1 MMELLSRHSSRFLQS
16 PRPPSLPI
24 SPCFPCQRSLYRL
37 VVKSTLT
44 YSDTIEVEKEHDK
57 TTSELLACPIC
68 FKPLVRRGP
77 PGINQSAISRS
88 AFKCENC
95 KKAFSTREVF
105 LDLTVTAGSNEYQ
118 EVPPAGTELF
128 RNPLVSFVYERG
140 WRQNF
145 ARSGFPGPDEEVK
158 LAQEFLKPAL
168 GGVLLDVSCGSGLL
182 SRRFAKSD
190 AYSAII
196 ALDFSEN
203 MLRQAYEFMK
213 QDRALDSRNLA
224 LVRADVARLPFAQG
238 TIDAVHAG
246 AAMHC
251 WPSPSTGVAEISRIL
266 KPGGVFVATTFL
278 SRITDIQIDA
288 LKPFLQAYRSATS
301 SPSLRYWLESELEDL
316 CKACGLVNYKKVR
329 RNGFIMLCA
338 SKPKDSDEK

>member
-1 MMELLSRHSSRFLQS
+1 MHTYGDDLWSIVNGLCDMRCLQFFRTSNSVSKLFHSWLG
-16 PRPPSLPI
+16 
-24 SPCFPCQRSLYRL
+24 Y
-37 VVKSTLT
+37 VTLT
-44 YSDTIEVEKEHDK
+44 ALDSFTI
-57 TTSELLACPIC
+57 
-68 FKPLVRRGP
+68 FKYYR
-77 PGINQSAISRS
+77 SAISRS
-88 AFKCENC
+88 AFKCKNC

-118 EVPPAGTELF
+118 EVPPIGTELF

-145 ARSGFPGPDEEVK
+145 ATAGFPGPDEEVK

-182 SRRFAKSD
+182 SRRFAMSD
-190 AYSAII
+190 SYSAVI

-203 MLRQAYEFMK
+203 MLRQAYELIK
-213 QDRALDSRNLA
+213 EDKALDSRNLA

-246 AAMHC
+246 AAIHC

-278 SRITDIQIDA
+278 SPITDLQMDV
-288 LKPFLQAYRSATS
+288 LKPFLQIYRTAAS
-301 SPSLRYWLESELEDL
+301 SMSIRYWTESELEDL
-316 CKACGLVNYKKVR
+316 CHACGFVSYQKVR
-329 RNGFIMLCA
+329 RNGFIMLSA
-338 SKPKDSDEK
+338 SKPKETDNE